1 MNGEELHIKE
11 ALEDGEAIL
20 DDKGN
25 VIWLNVTEV
34 QLKHNPYL
42 GTAKI
47 ESVMSDV
54 KGGVVLDRFLDGFRC
69 WNIKDLLIAKK

>member
-20 DDKGN
+20 DNQGN
-25 VIWLNVTEV
+25 VIWVNVTEI
-34 QLKHNPYL
+34 QLIHAPEL

-47 ESVMSDV
+47 KSVMPDIE
-54 KGGVVLDRFLDGFRC
+54 GGVVLDRFLDDFRC
-69 WNIKDLLIAKK
+69 WNIKDLLIVKK